1 MPSQQYRGHVI
12 DVTCSVT
19 GEWIAYQC
27 SIQAEPSGQLR
38 HTLTSEW
45 ATYPSISD
53 AQDRAFTDARD
64 WIERYP
70 LH

>member
-19 GEWIAYQC
+19 DEWIAYRRN
-27 SIQAEPSGQLR
+27 IQEETSGLLR
-38 HTLTSEW
+38 YTQTSALE
-45 ATYPSISD
+45 TYPSISE
-53 AQDRAFTDARD
+53 AQNQAFTDARD